1 MARATSTTGN
11 LLPIQDCY
19 IRVDGTVI
27 YMYTLPTI
35 SDSHGADYSAENGI
49 GRAIPTQTFQNGT
62 SRTISWDVTFIS
74 DGESKLNKNLSY
86 LRLLQSCTYPVDSPS
101 QASVPFLPP
110 KILKIK
116 CGKLLGDYELCVIL
130 KQVQINWPIDV
141 PWSSFSYIPY
151 KFNAGLSFEVVYNSA
166 ELPGQ
171 SRILKLGL

>member
-11 LLPIQDCY
+11 LIPIGDCY

-27 YMYTLPTI
+27 YMYSLPTI

-62 SRTISWDVTFIS
+62 SRSISWDVTFIS

-86 LRLLQSCTYPVDSPS
+86 LRLLQSCTYPVDSPA

-130 KQVQINWPIDV
+130 KQVQINWPVDV
-141 PWSSFSYIPY
+141 PWSSFGYIPY
-151 KFNAGLSFEVVYNSA
+151 KFNAALSFEVVYNSA